1 MTYSISTGIKL
12 NSAPN
17 DTLHR
22 DGNLNGDK
30 NQHYSHKA
38 LFNSSFKNHTYT
50 KVTQT
55 SFRSES
61 ETKMAGRRRTERAQF
76 SLSTTELGAT
86 QRRGG
91 GDIMALRERE
101 REKECSNFWTS

>member
-1 MTYSISTGIKL
+1 MVATEVDFHFHWIK
-12 NSAPN
+12 
-17 DTLHR
+17 
-22 DGNLNGDK
+22 K
-30 NQHYSHKA
+30 KKK
-38 LFNSSFKNHTYT
+38 SFKNHTYT

-76 SLSTTELGAT
+76 SLSTTELGAA

-101 REKECSNFWTS
+101 RENVQIFGQAKGKNES